1 MIQKLLHDCLTGCD
15 GHTYDSGRVA
25 GFVGTVVFLG
35 LSIWNH
41 DKFDPLAFG
50 TGFGALAT
58 GVGALIAL
66 KKGTE
71 PTQ

>member
-1 MIQKLLHDCLTGCD
+1 MIQKLLHDCLTGSD
-15 GHTYDSGRVA
+15 GKTYDSGRVA
-25 GFVGTVVFLG
+25 GFVGTIVYLG

-41 DKFDPLAFG
+41 DKFDPLGFG
-50 TGFGALAT
+50 TGFGALAA

-71 PTQ
+71 PSA